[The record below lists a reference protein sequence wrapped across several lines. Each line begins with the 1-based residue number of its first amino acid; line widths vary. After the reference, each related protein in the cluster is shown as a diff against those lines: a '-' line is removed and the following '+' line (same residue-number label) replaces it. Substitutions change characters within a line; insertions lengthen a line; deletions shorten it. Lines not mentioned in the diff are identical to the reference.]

1 MSFERLCEPGKVG
14 NLELRNRMVMPPMGV
29 PLCTKEGFADEEIK
43 KYFEA
48 RAKGGVALIITG
60 LAAID
65 PDHILPGGHLAIYDD
80 EFIPGLYEMVNAVHI
95 HGAKIFITL
104 WHPGRQN
111 DSEVPPVAPSP
122 IACRSFMY
130 GDREVPRELTTAE
143 VEDLVEKFAE
153 GARRC
158 RDSGADGV
166 ALHATHGYL
175 IHQFLSP
182 FTNVRTDKYGGS
194 LENRTRFLVDIIKA
208 IRERVGPDYPI
219 DARIGQDFLI
229 PGNNPPEVKLIARMV
244 EKAGLDSIEA
254 SGGMHEATREKLY
267 GGTTSATGVPPGWEL
282 EDAETIKS
290 AVSIPVLACGGLGV
304 DLELAEKVLEEGKA
318 DFIQMGRPLIADPD
332 LPMKIV
338 TGRID
343 EIRWCIRCGECHPH
357 DMDKLRKPGL
367 RCSVNPFT
375 GREAYPDWRIFPAA
389 KPKKVLV
396 VGGGPGGLKSAR
408 LAALRGHDVT
418 LCEKSDRLGG
428 QFILAATPPGK
439 SELERPIN
447 YLSHE
452 VARLGVK
459 VEMGVEVTP
468 ELVEKI
474 KPEVVILATGSTPFA
489 PEIPGAESK
498 KVVTVRVALTSEAE
512 IGEKVAILGGGAIG
526 AEVALYL
533 AKQGKQVTIIEIL
546 PREELEKDIGRGSPT
561 RLQKEIYPE
570 LWWIAREL
578 PRRYRMLLIK
588 SIAQEGIKTMCGA
601 ETREITDKGL
611 TVKTADGIEEIEA
624 DTVVFAIG
632 DKPNRELYQ
641 KLFGKVPEL
650 YLVGDCDTPAKVMD
664 AISNGA
670 YIALH
675 I

>member
-1 MSFERLCEPGKVG
+1 
-14 NLELRNRMVMPPMGV
+14 
-29 PLCTKEGFADEEIK
+29 
-43 KYFEA
+43 
-48 RAKGGVALIITG
+48 
-60 LAAID
+60 
-65 PDHILPGGHLAIYDD
+65 
-80 EFIPGLYEMVNAVHI
+80 
-95 HGAKIFITL
+95 
-104 WHPGRQN
+104 
-111 DSEVPPVAPSP
+111 
-122 IACRSFMY
+122 
-130 GDREVPRELTTAE
+130 
-143 VEDLVEKFAE
+143 
-153 GARRC
+153 
-158 RDSGADGV
+158 
-166 ALHATHGYL
+166 
-175 IHQFLSP
+175 
-182 FTNVRTDKYGGS
+182 
-194 LENRTRFLVDIIKA
+194 
-208 IRERVGPDYPI
+208 
-219 DARIGQDFLI
+219 
-229 PGNNPPEVKLIARMV
+229 
-244 EKAGLDSIEA
+244 
-254 SGGMHEATREKLY
+254 
-267 GGTTSATGVPPGWEL
+267 
-282 EDAETIKS
+282 
-290 AVSIPVLACGGLGV
+290 
-304 DLELAEKVLEEGKA
+304 
-318 DFIQMGRPLIADPD
+318 
-332 LPMKIV
+332 
-338 TGRID
+338 
-343 EIRWCIRCGECHPH
+343 
-357 DMDKLRKPGL
+357 
-367 RCSVNPFT
+367 
-375 GREAYPDWRIFPAA
+375 
-389 KPKKVLV
+389 
-396 VGGGPGGLKSAR
+396 
-408 LAALRGHDVT
+408 LRGHDVT

-428 QFILAATPPGK
+428 QFILAAAPPGK

-601 ETREITDKGL
+601 ETTEITDKGL